1 MKRARIILIILC
13 VCALLGGWR
22 YWKVKQA
29 NVDTEGPVLSADED
43 EIEVP
48 IKATDAEL
56 TEGVTAWDETDGD
69 VSDNIII
76 ETIEMTSED
85 DSEEFEI
92 TYVAF
97 DAAGNVG
104 RLTRTLVY
112 TDYRQTHF
120 ELTGE
125 LRLAQNGSWSL
136 FDYVQ
141 ADDCIDGDL
150 SPFIT
155 IDGSED
161 VQSDSSTG
169 TYKCTLSVTNS
180 VGDTT
185 ELPIQVEIYEDTY
198 EEQTFRPS
206 IVLSNY
212 LTYVEKDGRFNPE
225 DYIDHVAD
233 GGTYMIDYGEMIETE
248 KNGETVLVT
257 EKEYNEEAGNW
268 VNITEIGISSNVD
281 TSVTGVY
288 SVLYTYTSEST
299 GYDCSTRL
307 IVVVE

>member
-1 MKRARIILIILC
+1 MKRARIILAILC

-22 YWKVKQA
+22 YWQVKQA
-29 NVDTEGPVLSADED
+29 GVDTEGPVLSADED
-43 EIEVP
+43 EIEVS
-48 IKATDAEL
+48 IKATDEEL
-56 TEGVTAWDETDGD
+56 AEGVSAWDDLDGD

-76 ETIEMTSED
+76 ENIEMTSD
-85 DSEEFEI
+85 DDTEEFEI

-97 DAAGNVG
+97 DSAGNVG
-104 RLTRTLVY
+104 RLTRKLIY

-120 ELTGE
+120 ELTSQ
-125 LRLAQNGSWSL
+125 LRFAENSTWSL

-155 IDGSED
+155 IEGSED
-161 VQSDSSTG
+161 VQSDSSAG

-185 ELPIQVEIYEDTY
+185 ELPIQVEIYEDNY
-198 EEQTFRPS
+198 EEQTFRPEV
-206 IVLSNY
+206 VLNNY

-225 DYIDHVAD
+225 DYIDHVSD
-233 GGTYMIDYGEMIETE
+233 NGTYMIDYGEMIETYE
-248 KNGETVLVT
+248 KGEYVMVT

-268 VNITEIGISSNVD
+268 VNISEIGISSDVD
-281 TSVTGVY
+281 TSVSGVY
-288 SVLYTYTSEST
+288 SVVYTYTSEST